1 MIWEH
6 WFQNSAEFGWNDPC
20 FPKSFSGF
28 FLLGGVP
35 PPLHQT
41 KMCSFLHQE
50 KSGYNPMKTSFLTF
64 SCSHCSCTIFI
75 LTSYFLYTQVMLLLI
90 LTDVQY
96 LQKVVFSFE
105 QGLNGQNNSSWITTS
120 LSSLLVKQS
129 CLLFS
134 WPNHGSLLFCKHF
147 FMLFSFGLLL
157 SFS

>member
-1 MIWEH
+1 
-6 WFQNSAEFGWNDPC
+6 
-20 FPKSFSGF
+20 
-28 FLLGGVP
+28 
-35 PPLHQT
+35 
-41 KMCSFLHQE
+41 
-50 KSGYNPMKTSFLTF
+50 MKTSFLAF
-64 SCSHCSCTIFI
+64 SCSHCSCTIFN

-147 FMLFSFGLLL
+147 FMSKVSHPSKHHCIIPLKSNHIFITGQFPYNKHCTLIKNMCFCS
-157 SFS
+157 